1 MTPVPSAPRMPW
13 LHLMAALS
21 IAHAHRVPYARFT
34 YARVSSPVV
43 STLWPGPNPN
53 RACTF
58 RAGDQIV
65 DQLVDQIVGTPSPIT
80 AACATPACA
89 TPACA
94 TPACATPA
102 CATPACATPAC
113 AMPATPPSSRRM
125 SHPHA

>member
-1 MTPVPSAPRMPW
+1 MTPVPSAGPTAPRMPW

-80 AACATPACA
+80 LSPIHDQRYTIANFQLQPWPQPNFA
-89 TPACA
+89 
-94 TPACATPA
+94 
-102 CATPACATPAC
+102 
-113 AMPATPPSSRRM
+113 
-125 SHPHA
+125 